1 MAAELINCGTI
12 VIDVYMKEDKKEA
25 IMEQLINTIHRI
37 NRKYTNPSIIVFGD
51 FNTRGRWNIKHIEKK
66 TKLK

>member
-1 MAAELINCGTI
+1 MTAELINRGTI
-12 VIDVYMKEDKKEA
+12 VIGVYMKEDKKEA

-51 FNTRGRWNIKHIEKK
+51 FNTRGKWNIKHIEKK